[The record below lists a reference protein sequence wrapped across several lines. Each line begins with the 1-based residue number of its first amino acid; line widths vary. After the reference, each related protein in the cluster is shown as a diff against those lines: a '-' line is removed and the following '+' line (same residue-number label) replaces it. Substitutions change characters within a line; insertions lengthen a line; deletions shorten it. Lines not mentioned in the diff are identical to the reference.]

1 MTEIYLHFL
10 CAHVRLSGNAC
21 QPQAVLLLPAASH
34 NTLIERIEENGKN
47 GSHVLA
53 GHEVIVGVGPVQ
65 IERRHVELLG
75 DNSSEILGDLACDV
89 GDVAWEQLSGV
100 SGTGNTRVQ
109 NFPHR

>member
-1 MTEIYLHFL
+1 MP
-10 CAHVRLSGNAC
+10 ASSRPSLSCCLSQHADR
-21 QPQAVLLLPAASH
+21 
-34 NTLIERIEENGKN
+34 TDIEENGQN